1 MGVGILNHIIYDL
14 CIHYVITYI
23 YIQLYTQL
31 YIYIY
36 TIYNIRVSCACVCC
50 IYIYIGYPPST
61 KSFSRKR
68 NTEMPKGPQQV
79 ATARPCQPW
88 PRSAVPVEPWYLGL
102 GYNWDITHQP
112 YMVHIYTRIYIYIY
126 IYMPENQGIYNMIFG
141 CV

>member
-23 YIQLYTQL
+23 YTI
-31 YIYIY
+31 IY
-36 TIYNIRVSCACVCC
+36 TI
-50 IYIYIGYPPST
+50 IYIQYIIYVYRVHVYAVYIYRIPPLLLSL
-61 KSFSRKR
+61 SPRKR

-112 YMVHIYTRIYIYIY
+112 YMVHIYTRIYIY
-126 IYMPENQGIYNMIFG
+126 MPENQGRYNMIFG